1 MMIQITMDDVLK
13 SLGLCAIYVLLMSL
27 SCVLCD
33 SNEVEDTESI
43 DRFKIEGKIDLFT
56 SGKNKD
62 WVGVTRVFVDG
73 GDYVGLLK

>member
-1 MMIQITMDDVLK
+1 
-13 SLGLCAIYVLLMSL
+13 MSL

-33 SNEVEDTESI
+33 SNEFEDTESI

-62 WVGVTRVFVDG
+62 WVGVTRVLSFYYFDFIFM
-73 GDYVGLLK
+73 LLKLSKKTSSIII

>member
-1 MMIQITMDDVLK
+1 MCN
-13 SLGLCAIYVLLMSL
+13 LCPF
-27 SCVLCD
+27 
-33 SNEVEDTESI
+33 NEFEDTESI

-62 WVGVTRVFVDG
+62 WVGVTRVFIDG